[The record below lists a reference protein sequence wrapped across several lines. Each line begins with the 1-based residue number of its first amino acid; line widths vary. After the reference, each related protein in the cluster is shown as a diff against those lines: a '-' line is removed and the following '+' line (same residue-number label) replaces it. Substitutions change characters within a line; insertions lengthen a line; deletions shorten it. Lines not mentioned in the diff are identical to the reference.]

1 MLISDIL
8 RNKGSHVTMV
18 DPDATLESLVT
29 LLAEQ
34 RIGAAVVSHDGATLD
49 GIISERDVVR
59 ALAEFGVAALS
70 KTVHEV
76 CTENVTVAAP
86 SDRLENLAAVMT
98 EGRFRH
104 VPIVVDG
111 QVQGIVSI
119 GDVVKGRMSELEA
132 ETEALTGYINSGG

>member
-8 RNKGSHVTMV
+8 RSKGSHVTMV
-18 DPDATLESLVT
+18 DPDATLESLVA

-34 RIGAAVVSHDGATLD
+34 RIGAAVVSHDGAALD

-59 ALAEFGVAALS
+59 ALAEFGADAMS
-70 KTVHEV
+70 KTVHEI
-76 CTENVTVAAP
+76 CTEKVTVAAP
-86 SDRLENLAAVMT
+86 SARLEDVAVLMT

-104 VPIVVDG
+104 VPIVADG

-132 ETEALTGYINSGG
+132 KTEALTGYINSGG